1 MNQRFIVTDGVFSM
15 DGDIA
20 PLDKIV
26 DLANKYKALIF
37 IDEAHSTGFMGPTG
51 VGTAELFGVQSEI
64 DIINGTFG
72 KALGGASGGYT
83 SGRKEIIELLRQK
96 SRPYLFSNSIAPPIV
111 GSVMKIL
118 EIVKE
123 QP

>member
-1 MNQRFIVTDGVFSM
+1 MRRIQ
-15 DGDIA
+15 
-20 PLDKIV
+20 LD
-26 DLANKYKALIF
+26 LW
-37 IDEAHSTGFMGPTG
+37 GPPG

-123 QP
+123 QPQFREQIKEKHGQFPEAK

>member
-37 IDEAHSTGFMGPTG
+37 IDEAHSTGFIGPTG